1 MATVVK
7 SERVVYSETE
17 LVAAVQ
23 ASMVD
28 DKFNELIIM
37 CGHFMLFYSPHERRL
52 VPGILEEIEDDNLRQ
67 AVSDRVGIFP
77 LYTWDLGIRIGE
89 HYKAT
94 FEKPVKILLLIND
107 WQYVPDQ
114 GEAGDYRGAFYD
126 SFAQLPSLYSSR
138 LQASTY
144 LREQDILPSRRH
156 NLAFPETW
164 LRYRFQ
170 NAAKRLVKQGKL
182 QKRYLLDKPGQ
193 SEVSFTDESG
203 TSLPL
208 ISCGITGCAG
218 EITEMISEVH
228 RSGGRYLLILA
239 PAECHAP
246 IQAGVEIALSIYDL
260 SGMMVLVADTGGSG
274 EATVD
279 HIFRNG
285 VSLATFVS

>member
-1 MATVVK
+1 M
-7 SERVVYSETE
+7 
-17 LVAAVQ
+17 
-23 ASMVD
+23 
-28 DKFNELIIM
+28 
-37 CGHFMLFYSPHERRL
+37 G
-52 VPGILEEIEDDNLRQ
+52 
-67 AVSDRVGIFP
+67 
-77 LYTWDLGIRIGE
+77 
-89 HYKAT
+89 
-94 FEKPVKILLLIND
+94 
-107 WQYVPDQ
+107 
-114 GEAGDYRGAFYD
+114 
-126 SFAQLPSLYSSR
+126 
-138 LQASTY
+138 
-144 LREQDILPSRRH
+144 EQDILPSRRH